1 MKKNFFL
8 LISVFFLLMLP
19 SIVTADYGSYYD
31 VINDIKTL
39 LSENPDAAW
48 EVSRDAAK
56 SAASELA
63 GFSCRDSGEDA
74 VICTKSHWSGDFQIT
89 LYFSEEKLAAVECDF
104 TAHSIQ
110 DLNYQP
116 DAARVQNGD
125 DLINRLKIMGLLPET
140 TAQQENVNLFPD
152 QTITPYKS
160 IFGISA
166 DSLLQVGYKAK
177 TSSNPKFTMSFIVSS
192 MDFAPEA
199 VVIEMPAEEETEN
212 NTVELTSA
220 DFNTASSILKEKN
233 IALDPPKNTAAAD
246 ENAFLGTWI
255 QCYMQVPGDTS
266 GKIYGM
272 FILDGNFVVVDSSI
286 MSSMMVS
293 SVALQE
299 KNIMYLYISPGNMKY
314 SIPTINYLLDDP
326 TEFIDGKLIWNDTP
340 FNMND
345 NGMISYQIE
354 DQIQYFCKI
363 SDEVLDEE
371 NSSSAADSAN
381 NNDLSL
387 KVQKNSIQA
396 GDLLK
401 VEVSAPGADR
411 IKIYGG
417 HEYIPDPSGVPF
429 KEGEGET
436 LSYVIGLDTPGT
448 WYMFAVASYGGVWS
462 NQKSNVETITVTER
476 SSKDIIG
483 HWVLSSISE
492 DIYSEKPKS
501 SSKDFRNTSLGLD
514 SIELIFNEDS
524 TFERISILDGKSTVE
539 KGTWSLDNTIL
550 QVEISGETDSY
561 DVRSERLYS
570 SMEVGEIVNRLS
582 YTKK

>member
-1 MKKNFFL
+1 M
-8 LISVFFLLMLP
+8 
-19 SIVTADYGSYYD
+19 
-31 VINDIKTL
+31 
-39 LSENPDAAW
+39 
-48 EVSRDAAK
+48 
-56 SAASELA
+56 
-63 GFSCRDSGEDA
+63 
-74 VICTKSHWSGDFQIT
+74 
-89 LYFSEEKLAAVECDF
+89 
-104 TAHSIQ
+104 
-110 DLNYQP
+110 
-116 DAARVQNGD
+116 
-125 DLINRLKIMGLLPET
+125 
-140 TAQQENVNLFPD
+140 
-152 QTITPYKS
+152 
-160 IFGISA
+160 
-166 DSLLQVGYKAK
+166 
-177 TSSNPKFTMSFIVSS
+177 
-192 MDFAPEA
+192 
-199 VVIEMPAEEETEN
+199 
-212 NTVELTSA
+212 
-220 DFNTASSILKEKN
+220 
-233 IALDPPKNTAAAD
+233 
-246 ENAFLGTWI
+246 
-255 QCYMQVPGDTS
+255 
-266 GKIYGM
+266 
-272 FILDGNFVVVDSSI
+272 
-286 MSSMMVS
+286 
-293 SVALQE
+293 
-299 KNIMYLYISPGNMKY
+299 
-314 SIPTINYLLDDP
+314 
-326 TEFIDGKLIWNDTP
+326 
-340 FNMND
+340 
-345 NGMISYQIE
+345 
-354 DQIQYFCKI
+354 
-363 SDEVLDEE
+363 DEE

-582 YTKK
+582 YTKN